1 MNNTPSEKTYEHVKT
16 VAEALKEKKG
26 EDVRVL
32 DIHDISSVADYFI
45 IAAGN
50 NERQIQ
56 TLSDNVE
63 EKLKKEGIEPAGIE
77 GYPQASWI
85 LLDYT
90 DFVVHIFSKEDR
102 LFYELE
108 RIWKD
113 GKEINIESLSNDRTD
128 LTAGPNK

>member
-16 VAEALKEKKG
+16 VVEALKEKKG

>member
-1 MNNTPSEKTYEHVKT
+1 MNNVPSEETFAHVKT
-16 VAEALKEKKG
+16 AVAALNDKKG

-63 EKLKKEGIEPAGIE
+63 EKLKKEGLEPAGIE
-77 GYPQASWI
+77 GYPNGSWI

-90 DFVVHIFSKEDR
+90 DFVVHIFSAEDR
-102 LFYELE
+102 IFYDLE

-113 GKEINIESLSNDRTD
+113 GREIEMQ
-128 LTAGPNK
+128 

>member
-16 VAEALKEKKG
+16 VVEALKEKKG

-63 EKLKKEGIEPAGIE
+63 EKLTKEGIEPAGIE

-102 LFYELE
+102 LFYDLE

-113 GKEINIESLSNDRTD
+113 GKEINIES
-128 LTAGPNK
+128 

>member
-1 MNNTPSEKTYEHVKT
+1 MSNKPSEKTYDYVMT
-16 VAEALKEKKG
+16 AVAALKDKKG

-32 DIHDISSVADYFI
+32 DIHEISSVADYFI

-63 EKLKKEGIEPAGIE
+63 EKLKEKGIEPAGIE
-77 GYPQASWI
+77 GYPKGTWI
-85 LLDYT
+85 LLDYR
-90 DFVVHIFSKEDR
+90 DFVVHIFSTEDR
-102 LFYELE
+102 LFYDLE

-113 GKEINIESLSNDRTD
+113 GREIEIE
-128 LTAGPNK
+128 